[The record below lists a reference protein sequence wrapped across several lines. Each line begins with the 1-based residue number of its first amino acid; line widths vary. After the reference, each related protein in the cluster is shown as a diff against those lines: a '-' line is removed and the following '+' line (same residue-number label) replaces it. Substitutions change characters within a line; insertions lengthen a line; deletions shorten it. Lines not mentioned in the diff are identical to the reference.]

1 MQGRAVLDAEMYL
14 EDINII
20 NKAAVSDMRE
30 AGDEDVKFV
39 VNEKMKARIMVF
51 TSEVARG
58 AQEFRDACAIIDNL
72 MVSIGLPT
80 KKSHKIGLELA
91 FNIFQLTLSIV
102 EIHEIMGGQKSATAP
117 EYEQDRMHKVGCLL
131 LLHVAMLVGC
141 LW

>member
-58 AQEFRDACAIIDNL
+58 AQEFRD
-72 MVSIGLPT
+72 GLPT
-80 KKSHKIGLELA
+80 KKSHNIGLELA